1 MLENVELELDDVVR
15 VNPVLCRLS
24 NERVLRSSGPRVA
37 LDGVATRADE
47 VVQLGELDDDGVIVV
62 PVEGSLLE
70 KLEAEAVKEWVPSV
84 RQGQAY

>member
-15 VNPVLCRLS
+15 VDPVLCRLS
-24 NERVLRSSGPRVA
+24 NERVLRSSGTRVA
-37 LDGVATRADE
+37 LDGVAARADK

-70 KLEAEAVKEWVPSV
+70 ELEPEAVKEWVPSI
-84 RQGQAY
+84 RQGQAV